1 MCDHPKP
8 SDTVLQEP
16 QPESTMALSIV
27 NEQERTAGGGGMGGS
42 KMVQR
47 RLSPPLPAGQA
58 EVQIELA
65 SGAVGA
71 QEENETDFK
80 KLKQIRNRMRR
91 SDWLFLNACA
101 GETKSDSFEM
111 LIDLETLFLNVV
123 CHLTS

>member
-8 SDTVLQEP
+8 GDAVLQEP

-42 KMVQR
+42 KTAQR
-47 RLSPPLPAGQA
+47 KLSPPVPVGQA

-71 QEENETDFK
+71 QEEHETDFK

-91 SDWLFLNACA
+91 IDWLFLNACA
-101 GETKSDSFEM
+101 GERKLGNFKIFSGLDP
-111 LIDLETLFLNVV
+111 
-123 CHLTS
+123 

>member
-8 SDTVLQEP
+8 SDAVLQEP

-27 NEQERTAGGGGMGGS
+27 NEQERTAGGVGGS
-42 KMVQR
+42 KTAPR
-47 RLSPPLPAGQA
+47 RLSPPVPAGQA

-65 SGAVGA
+65 SGAMGA
-71 QEENETDFK
+71 QEEHEMDFK

-101 GETKSDSFEM
+101 GETKPDSFKM
-111 LIDLETLFLNVV
+111 FTVQDLYI
-123 CHLTS
+123 